1 MGEKVEERREV
12 EAEVREG
19 RADRAEEKSENEG
32 RIDRNDMAVVPL
44 KLYTIS

>member
-1 MGEKVEERREV
+1 
-12 EAEVREG
+12 VRDG

-44 KLYTIS
+44 NLCTISERI